1 MKNQLTRKG
10 MAMVNVKEVI
20 DTLDPMMDSS
30 MLSEQPWSKE
40 LQKLNKKNTA
50 LQEKIEKLEEENAM
64 LKKQKAFLQSKCR
77 EK

>member
-1 MKNQLTRKG
+1 MI
-10 MAMVNVKEVI
+10 NVKEVI

-40 LQKLNKKNTA
+40 LKKLNNKNTA

>member
-1 MKNQLTRKG
+1 MKKQLRREG

-40 LQKLNKKNTA
+40 LKKLNNKNTA

>member
-1 MKNQLTRKG
+1 MKKQLRREG
-10 MAMVNVKEVI
+10 MAMINVKEVI

-40 LQKLNKKNTA
+40 LKKLNNKNTA

>member
-1 MKNQLTRKG
+1 MKKQLRREG

>member
-40 LQKLNKKNTA
+40 LQKLNKEKTA